1 MNIQSLQEELHLKDY
16 LDVLRRRRDIAVTF
30 FAATVIVVT
39 LGSFIARPL
48 YKATATLLIDLESP
62 NVLTTTGM
70 VELQHQDYYSYK
82 EYFQSQVE
90 IISSYGL
97 AKKIFDEFGL
107 GDKPGY
113 RRAKEPVKKFMKTIK
128 VEPVRDTRLLRLSV
142 ENRDPELAAK
152 MANRIAQLYVMRNLY
167 YISKN
172 ELMNLFK
179 NEYLK
184 LEAKESDLAKVYKA
198 GHPEM
203 VKLKEEMADLSEKIE
218 QEKQSQFNYNNI
230 ETYLGKDSQH
240 TLAGLKANNVSIQD
254 PAEKPVIPVSPKRR
268 LNFILSLLV
277 GAFGG
282 IGLAFFLEYLDD
294 SARTVEDIERVVKWP
309 FLGNIPD
316 IGTKDDLK
324 EIEKD
329 IFVHI
334 RPKDPAAEVYRI
346 VRTRI
351 IFSSTE
357 EHPLKSILITSPG
370 PQEGKTMTLCNLG
383 IALAQNQKRV
393 LLVDADMRKPRL
405 HEVFNKPNDTGLSN
419 YLVGQSGFRD
429 CIQKTDIENLSLTAG
444 GVLPPNPSE
453 LLAGHR
459 MIDFIAKAKA
469 DFDFVLF
476 DSPPVGMLTDAVIIS
491 RAVDGTVVVI
501 ESGKTSKSILSR
513 IHQLLDDTKARVVGM
528 ILNKASLNNGS
539 YYYYSSYYGKKG
551 V

>member
-16 LDVLRRRRDIAVTF
+16 LDVLRRRRDVAVTF

-48 YKATATLLIDLESP
+48 YRATTTLLIDLESP

-70 VELQHQDYYSYK
+70 VELQSQNYFSYK

-90 IISSYGL
+90 IITSYGL
-97 AKKIFDEFGL
+97 AKKVFEEFGL

-128 VEPVRDTRLLRLSV
+128 VEPVRDTRLLRISV
-142 ENRDPELAAK
+142 ENRDPELAAR
-152 MANRIAQLYVMRNLY
+152 MTNRLAQLYVIRNLY

-184 LEAKESDLAKVYKA
+184 LEAKESELAKVYKD

-203 VKLKEEMADLSEKIE
+203 VRLKEEMAELSEKIT
-218 QEKQSQFNYNNI
+218 QEKQSQFNYSNI

-254 PAEKPVIPVSPKRR
+254 PAEKPVIPVSPKRG

-309 FLGNIPD
+309 FIGNIPD
-316 IGTKDDLK
+316 IGSKDDLK
-324 EIEKD
+324 EFEKD
-329 IFVHI
+329 TFVHI
-334 RPKDPAAEVYRI
+334 RPKDPVAEVYRI
-346 VRTRI
+346 IRTRI
-351 IFSSTE
+351 IFSSTA
-357 EHPLKSILITSPG
+357 EHPLKSVLVTSPG

-405 HEVFNKPNDTGLSN
+405 HEVFKKPNDTGLSN
-419 YLVGQSGFRD
+419 YLAGQSGFQD
-429 CIQKTDIENLSLTAG
+429 VIQKTDIENLSFTAG

-453 LLAGHR
+453 LLASYK
-459 MIDFIAKAKA
+459 MKDFIAKAKEG
-469 DFDFVLF
+469 FDFVLF
-476 DSPPVGMLTDAVIIS
+476 DSPPIAMVTDAVIIS
-491 RAVDGTVVVI
+491 RAVDGTIVII
-501 ESGKTSKSILSR
+501 ESGKTSKRILAR
-513 IHQLLDDTKARVVGM
+513 IHQLLDDTKARVAGM
-528 ILNKASLNNGS
+528 ILNKVSLNSGS
-539 YYYYSSYYGKKG
+539 YYYSYYYGKAK
-551 V
+551 